1 MVFQSNAQKYKW
13 EKRQNAAVWLNF
25 TFETNKFRNLS
36 NTDKHFPPPKSINN
50 NASGIQRSGEKKTI
64 AANVLT
70 NHIFSLWTEF
80 AYNLHTHQNIIYAL
94 LADFV
99 ARWRIW
105 CIELIDFAPSMLRS
119 PLATCMC
126 LCLCLCMKHWT
137 RKSEFH
143 FISCKWKNIVLKV
156 SHTETFRLQSMP
168 ENWCY
173 CCLLNAMNHTKTVG
187 KNIENLEK
195 IFHIYIQWDAIT
207 FYWKSI
213 SVCFHKVL
221 RFRPIFGIFAN
232 TSIATYYTYTYIFS
246 VFSSLCSFFVLFPFS
261 RFV

>member
-1 MVFQSNAQKYKW
+1 MFWLITFWVF
-13 EKRQNAAVWLNF
+13 
-25 TFETNKFRNLS
+25 
-36 NTDKHFPPPKSINN
+36 
-50 NASGIQRSGEKKTI
+50 GI
-64 AANVLT
+64 
-70 NHIFSLWTEF
+70 
-80 AYNLHTHQNIIYAL
+80 YNLHTHQNILYAL

-99 ARWRIW
+99 TRWRIW
-105 CIELIDFAPSMLRS
+105 CIELIDFAPSTFRS

-126 LCLCLCMKHWT
+126 TFAFVFECVCMKHCT

-156 SHTETFRLQSMP
+156 SHTEAFPLQSMP
-168 ENWCY
+168 KNWCY
-173 CCLLNAMNHTKTVG
+173 CCLLKAMNHTKTVG

-213 SVCFHKVL
+213 SVCFYKVL

-232 TSIATYYTYTYIFS
+232 TSIASYYTYTYIFS
-246 VFSSLCSFFVLFPFS
+246 VFFFSVHSSLSFSLLGSFKLRCFCESFAHQIPHS
-261 RFV
+261 LNMRIYNKLRGEQCG